1 MHTLVEPLY
10 AADLYPWSETAGFV
24 NVVLNLMTE
33 EEPTGKMLRVY
44 KQKKK
49 RKRKT
54 KTTLEVK
61 CMCPQQHTIPTKLWT
76 YRICCFHFTV
86 TVCDLWTAPTVNV
99 NEYLNCDKQKTE

>member
-49 RKRKT
+49 KKKKNQDNFRSQMYVSS
-54 KTTLEVK
+54 TTHY
-61 CMCPQQHTIPTKLWT
+61 PH
-76 YRICCFHFTV
+76 
-86 TVCDLWTAPTVNV
+86 
-99 NEYLNCDKQKTE
+99 